1 MWKERIKK
9 EFPEEWLCVETK
21 PHCRRKEWMNV
32 VHSKI
37 ISQSC
42 LYKGIMIDNLGE
54 VVGSLV
60 GQNPGVAIS
69 ADQ

>member
-1 MWKERIKK
+1 MDRKILKSVIAMKQRLASRKK
-9 EFPEEWLCVETK
+9 
-21 PHCRRKEWMNV
+21 WMNAIQN
-32 VHSKI
+32 KI
-37 ISQSC
+37 ISVSR
-42 LYKGIMIDNLGE
+42 LYYSIMVDILGE